1 MINTNVTKTGIKNG
15 NTPLV
20 TVETDIL
27 PTRATTKRA
36 IPIGGVRIP
45 IIIFNVVI
53 TPKKIK
59 SILNCIAI
67 GISIGNT
74 KNCNARASMNIPR
87 KSNSALIITNTVKG
101 ESATATNTL
110 ATRIATCSRAII
122 SPKKVTVIIIKATTP
137 VIAIASM
144 QLLNKLFK
152 VNSLYTNLPIITEYA
167 AATMAD
173 SVGLNNPEK
182 IPPIINNGVK
192 IAQKDCLKLLQSC
205 SLVAFG
211 VRG

>member
-1 MINTNVTKTGIKNG
+1 MKVRLKNLMFFNRTFYYGINRFGTNVMICGKIVINTNVTKTGIKNG

-20 TVETDIL
+20 TVETDIF

-45 IIIFNVVI
+45 TIIFNVVI

-87 KSNSALIITNTVKG
+87 KSNSALIIINTVKG
-101 ESATATNTL
+101 ESATATNTS
-110 ATRIATCSRAII
+110 ATRIATC
-122 SPKKVTVIIIKATTP
+122 
-137 VIAIASM
+137 
-144 QLLNKLFK
+144 
-152 VNSLYTNLPIITEYA
+152 
-167 AATMAD
+167 
-173 SVGLNNPEK
+173 
-182 IPPIINNGVK
+182 
-192 IAQKDCLKLLQSC
+192 
-205 SLVAFG
+205 
-211 VRG
+211 